1 MTDRY
6 NVLRDDAE
14 AFRLDEEAS
23 VWLRDGAPHVKV
35 VTAYGDP
42 VELTATEARLLAQG
56 LLRLADALDDE
67 DGR

>member
-1 MTDRY
+1 MADGY
-6 NVLRDDAE
+6 DVLRDDAE
-14 AFRLDEEAS
+14 AFRLDEEAG
-23 VWLRDGAPHVKV
+23 VWRRDGALHVKV

-67 DGR
+67 DRR